1 MTPDIVGWQGAELE
15 HVTPEDAR
23 RWIRSSHQRSIDL
36 LKSRKMLDDLAEGRW
51 DPSLHERRPVIVSEK
66 KQTLAD
72 GHHRIMAVLMLGEPI
87 PLMVL
92 RKW

>member
-1 MTPDIVGWQGAELE
+1 MTPDIEGWEKGQIEQVA
-15 HVTPEDAR
+15 PSDAR
-23 RWIRSSHQRSIDL
+23 RWIRTSHQRSVDL
-36 LKSRKMLDDLAEGRW
+36 LKVRKMLDDLADGRW
-51 DPSLHERRPVIVSEK
+51 DPSLHERRPVIVSES

-92 RKW
+92 RR